1 MELSRPTVKGSTA
14 WGNKTVS
21 RTGKT
26 ATRRKPG
33 VSFSEEG
40 LEEGGMG
47 DWFDIECPRISFS
60 SLEHADFIKFQELLF
75 SGDISSF
82 RNPLHPLYGQT

>member
-1 MELSRPTVKGSTA
+1 MELSRPTVRGNTA

-33 VSFSEEG
+33 VSFPEG
-40 LEEGGMG
+40 GMEEGGMA

-60 SLEHADFIKFQELLF
+60 SLDHADFIKFQKLLVFQRSLPF
-75 SGDISSF
+75 S
-82 RNPLHPLYGQT
+82 